1 METFWQ
7 DVRQGLR
14 MLARNPGFTAVA
26 IATLA
31 LGIGANTAIFSVVN
45 AVLLRPLPY
54 AGSDRLVRVSE
65 EGGLMR
71 RGGRG
76 GGPGGLGGGSVITNG
91 TFKDWRESSRTLD
104 GLAAYQPRSYTLTGF
119 GEPVRLR
126 GTAVSTSMFPML
138 RARPSRDGSSL
149 PTKTGRA
156 TIRSPSSASSCGRA
170 SSGAAPTSSASPS
183 RSTTA
188 SSPSSASC
196 PRPSTFPITRA
207 CSGRR

>member
-1 METFWQ
+1 
-7 DVRQGLR
+7 

-31 LGIGANTAIFSVVN
+31 IGIGANTAIFSVVN
-45 AVLLRPLPY
+45 TVLLRPLPY

-65 EGGLMR
+65 EGGLLR

-76 GGPGGLGGGSVITNG
+76 GGPVITNG

-126 GTAVSTSMFPML
+126 GTAVSTSLFPML
-138 RARPSRDGSSL
+138 RATPSQGRLFAANEDRPGDDQVAIISEQLWMRQ
-149 PTKTGRA
+149 
-156 TIRSPSSASSCGRA
+156 
-170 SSGAAPTSSASPS
+170 
-183 RSTTA
+183 
-188 SSPSSASC
+188 
-196 PRPSTFPITRA
+196 F
-207 CSGRR
+207 GRRADIVGKPIML